1 VAVNGHVLILG
12 AAARMLP
19 TALRMPCAVLFSS
32 PAWRHHFENI
42 RDRLRAVRLPGDVID
57 QTGGRQTAGVGQSYG
72 KGYELNVLSIWLDEV
87 RTGQSG
93 LSPYCAR

>member
-1 VAVNGHVLILG
+1 MNGHVLILG

-32 PAWRHHFENI
+32 PAWRNHFENI
-42 RDRLRAVRLPGDVID
+42 RDRLRAVRLPDDVID
-57 QTGGRQTAGVGQSYG
+57 QTGGRQTAGVGQGYG
-72 KGYELNVLSIWLDEV
+72 KGYELNVLGIWLDEV
-87 RTGQSG
+87 TTGQSG

>member
-1 VAVNGHVLILG
+1 MNGHVLILG

-32 PAWRHHFENI
+32 PAWRNHFENI
-42 RDRLRAVRLPGDVID
+42 RDRLRAVRLPDDVID
-57 QTGGRQTAGVGQSYG
+57 QTGGRQTAGVGQGYG

-87 RTGQSG
+87 KTGQSG